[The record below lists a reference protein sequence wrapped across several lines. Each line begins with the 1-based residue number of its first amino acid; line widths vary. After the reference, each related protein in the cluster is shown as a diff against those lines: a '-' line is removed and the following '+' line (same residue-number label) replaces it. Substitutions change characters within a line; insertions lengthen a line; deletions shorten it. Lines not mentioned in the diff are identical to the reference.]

1 MLPKSALQS
10 VCHAGVKG
18 HIGGACQ
25 DVYIVHAVL
34 TPILSLRSRCAH
46 WLWQSVSPVLCAGV
60 LRMTLLRCPK
70 FLRCLTADAGNFD
83 RGHSL
88 TSLLLP
94 LAALS
99 SLPTTSLRTG
109 LGMTRKFF
117 RLSVIANRCAHW
129 LWQSV
134 SPVLCAGVLRM
145 TLLRCPKFLRC
156 LTADAGNFDRGHSLT
171 SLLLPL
177 AALSSLPTTSLR
189 TGLGMTRKFFRLSVI
204 ANRCAHWLWQ
214 SVSLVPCARGI
225 TDSHDSDVGHC
236 LGMTCRNL

>member
-1 MLPKSALQS
+1 MDQLIFSSAVSGFYLLFPCNGGNCVLCGFNINQLCYIIFCRKAIGVCVGFMLPNSALQ
-10 VCHAGVKG
+10 VAGHAGVKG

-34 TPILSLRSRCAH
+34 TPILSLPSQCAH
-46 WLWQSVSPVLCAGV
+46 WLWQSVLPVPCARV
-60 LRMTLLRCPK
+60 LRMNLLRCPK

-99 SLPTTSLRTG
+99 SLPTTGLRTG

-117 RLSVIANRCAHW
+117 RLSVIANRCAHR

-134 SPVLCAGVLRM
+134 SPVLCAGVLRI
-145 TLLRCPKFLRC
+145 
-156 LTADAGNFDRGHSLT
+156 
-171 SLLLPL
+171 
-177 AALSSLPTTSLR
+177 PTTV
-189 TGLGMTRKFFRLSVI
+189 TSVT
-204 ANRCAHWLWQ
+204 
-214 SVSLVPCARGI
+214 VSE
-225 TDSHDSDVGHC
+225 
-236 LGMTCRNL
+236 